1 MENEDLRKRLQ
12 RLDPSNSGEL
22 RSMEDRS
29 TRQMLENIMNTPVSS
44 ATNPGRP
51 WYLAAA
57 AAVVLFLGAF
67 FGFQGTTNDQ
77 PPLQLSLGQSDA
89 LASCLALSVDV
100 LAEMP
105 IAFEG
110 TATEVDGET
119 VTLKVDRWFAG
130 GEASSVELHAPAGM
144 QALIGGIDFAVG
156 TQYLITASEGSV
168 NYCGY
173 SDVATPELRALFEEA
188 FAG

>member
-1 MENEDLRKRLQ
+1 MENEELRERLQ
-12 RLDPSNSGEL
+12 RLDPSDSGEL
-22 RSMEDRS
+22 RSLEDRS
-29 TRQMLENIMNTPVSS
+29 TRQLLENIMNTPASS
-44 ATNPGRP
+44 ATQPGRT

-67 FGFQGTTNDQ
+67 FGFQGTTNDT

-89 LASCLALSVDV
+89 LSSCMVLSVDV

-105 IAFEG
+105 VAFEG
-110 TATEVDGET
+110 TATAVDGEA
-119 VTLKVDRWFAG
+119 VTLEVDQWYIG
-130 GEASSVELHAPAGM
+130 GEASTVELHAPAGM
-144 QALIGGIDFAVG
+144 QALIGGIEFGVG
-156 TQYLITASEGSV
+156 NQYLITANDGTV

-173 SDVATPELRALFEEA
+173 SDVATPELRSLFDEA